1 MSTAPPEE
9 EFIDTVDEIVAHL
22 RKDPILVQEAMGNG
36 YTTEL
41 TEALHDLEA
50 KANYPVYVVYA
61 VTPQRISR
69 GSGDEELASLIH
81 AAIGKDG
88 VYVVHTSKGGSHV
101 GVWGDFDPTED
112 TDEMLL
118 SLARSSV
125 EDQLEGVTQ
134 TQGKVEFV
142 MAPHATAAPPLEP
155 AAIAGIPDLRAPHP
169 PTHQLHAYPP
179 PTRISL

>member
-22 RKDPILVQEAMGNG
+22 RKDPILVQEAMGDG

-61 VTPQRISR
+61 VTPQGISR

-101 GVWGDFDPTED
+101 GVWGDF
-112 TDEMLL
+112 
-118 SLARSSV
+118 ARSEERRV
-125 EDQLEGVTQ
+125 
-134 TQGKVEFV
+134 GKECVSTCRSGW
-142 MAPHATAAPPLEP
+142 ARYH
-155 AAIAGIPDLRAPHP
+155 
-169 PTHQLHAYPP
+169 
-179 PTRISL
+179 